1 MITHIQIC
9 EENQNG
15 NEPVI
20 YDGEFGDTDFIN
32 RDVIM
37 GELVQNMLK
46 VAKECDVT
54 KENLNTSVD
63 NGHKIV
69 IKYWKENKKAV

>member
-9 EENQNG
+9 AENQNG
-15 NEPVI
+15 NKPVI

-37 GELVQNMLK
+37 GDILNT
-46 VAKECDVT
+46 AKECDVT

-63 NGHKIV
+63 NGQKIV
-69 IKYWKENKKAV
+69 IKYWKENKKTV